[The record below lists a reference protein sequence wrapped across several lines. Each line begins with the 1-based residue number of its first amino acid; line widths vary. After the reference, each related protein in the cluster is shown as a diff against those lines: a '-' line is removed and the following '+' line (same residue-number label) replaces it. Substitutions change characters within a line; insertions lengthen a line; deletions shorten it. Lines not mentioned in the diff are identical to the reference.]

1 MASLK
6 YFWYDE
12 VGRLMH
18 DFFCKEA
25 KDIHNAI
32 LARNVRRYKT
42 EKEGVETMCRVSE
55 EFEKRG
61 KAEGKAERA
70 VEDIQNLMKNTG
82 WSFEQACNVLE
93 IPAEDRPAI
102 KEMMQQL

>member
-12 VGRLMH
+12 VSRLMH

-25 KDIHNAI
+25 KDMNDAI

-55 EFEKRG
+55 KIRNEEN
-61 KAEGKAERA
+61 AER
-70 VEDIQNLMKNTG
+70 IKNLMEATG
-82 WSFEQACNVLE
+82 WSFEQTCDNMK
-93 IPAEDRPAI
+93 ISAEDRPTI
-102 KEMMQQL
+102 KEIMQSM

>member
-1 MASLK
+1 MVSLK

-25 KDIHNAI
+25 KDMNNAI

-55 EFEKRG
+55 KIQNME
-61 KAEGKAERA
+61 KAED
-70 VEDIQNLMKNTG
+70 VQNLMETTG
-82 WSFEQACNVLE
+82 WSFEQTCDKMK
-93 IPAEDRPAI
+93 IPAERRPTI
-102 KEMMQQL
+102 KELMQQL

>member
-1 MASLK
+1 MVSLK

-25 KDIHNAI
+25 KDMHNAV
-32 LARNVRRYKT
+32 LARNVKRYKT

-55 EFEKRG
+55 KIQNME
-61 KAEGKAERA
+61 KAED
-70 VEDIQNLMKNTG
+70 VQNLMETTG
-82 WSFEQACNVLE
+82 WSFEQTCDKMK
-93 IPAEDRPAI
+93 IPAERRPTI
-102 KEMMQQL
+102 KEIMQSM

>member
-12 VGRLMH
+12 VSRLMH

-25 KDIHNAI
+25 KDMNNAV

-55 EFEKRG
+55 KIQNME
-61 KAEGKAERA
+61 KAED
-70 VEDIQNLMKNTG
+70 VQNLMETTG
-82 WSFEQACNVLE
+82 WSFEQACDAMK
-93 IPAEDRPAI
+93 IPAEKRPAI
-102 KEMMQQL
+102 KELMQQL

>member
-18 DFFCKEA
+18 DFFCKDP
-25 KDIHNAI
+25 KDMHNAI

-55 EFEKRG
+55 KIRNEEN
-61 KAEGKAERA
+61 AER
-70 VEDIQNLMKNTG
+70 VKNLMKNTG
-82 WSFEQACNVLE
+82 WSFEQACNALE

-102 KEMMQQL
+102 KELMQQL

>member
-25 KDIHNAI
+25 KDMHNAV

-55 EFEKRG
+55 KIRNEEN
-61 KAEGKAERA
+61 AER
-70 VEDIQNLMKNTG
+70 IKNLMETTG
-82 WSFEQACNVLE
+82 WSFEQTCDKMK
-93 IPAEDRPAI
+93 IPAERRPTI
-102 KEMMQQL
+102 KEIMQSM

>member
-18 DFFCKEA
+18 DFFCKDP
-25 KDIHNAI
+25 KDMHNAI

-42 EKEGVETMCRVSE
+42 EKEGVETMYSASKEIRNE
-55 EFEKRG
+55 EN
-61 KAEGKAERA
+61 AER
-70 VEDIQNLMKNTG
+70 VKNLMKNTG
-82 WSFEQACNVLE
+82 WSFEQACNALE
-93 IPAEDRPAI
+93 IPAEDRPTI
-102 KEMMQQL
+102 NELMQQL

>member
-12 VGRLMH
+12 VSRLMH

-25 KDIHNAI
+25 KDMNNAV
-32 LARNVRRYKT
+32 LARNVKRYKT

-55 EFEKRG
+55 KIQNME
-61 KAEGKAERA
+61 KAED
-70 VEDIQNLMKNTG
+70 VQNLMETTG
-82 WSFEQACNVLE
+82 WSFEQACDAMK
-93 IPAEDRPAI
+93 IPAEKRPAI
-102 KEMMQQL
+102 KELMQQL

>member
-25 KDIHNAI
+25 KDMNNAV
-32 LARNVRRYKT
+32 LARNVRHYKT
-42 EKEGVETMCRVSE
+42 EKEGVETMYSASKEIRNE
-55 EFEKRG
+55 EN
-61 KAEGKAERA
+61 AER
-70 VEDIQNLMKNTG
+70 IKNLMETTG
-82 WSFEQACNVLE
+82 WSFEQTCDKMK
-93 IPAEDRPAI
+93 IPAERRPTI
-102 KEMMQQL
+102 KEIMQSM

>member
-12 VGRLMH
+12 VSRLMH

-25 KDIHNAI
+25 KDMNNAI
-32 LARNVRRYKT
+32 LARNVKRYKT

-55 EFEKRG
+55 KIQNME
-61 KAEGKAERA
+61 KAED
-70 VEDIQNLMKNTG
+70 VQNLMETTG
-82 WSFEQACNVLE
+82 WSFEQACDAMK
-93 IPAEDRPAI
+93 IPAEKRPAI
-102 KEMMQQL
+102 KELMQQL

>member
-12 VGRLMH
+12 VSRLMH

-55 EFEKRG
+55 KIQNME
-61 KAEGKAERA
+61 KAEDVK
-70 VEDIQNLMKNTG
+70 NLMKNTG
-82 WSFEQACNVLE
+82 WSFEQACNALE
-93 IPAEDRPAI
+93 IPAEDRPTI
-102 KEMMQQL
+102 KEIMQSM

>member
-12 VGRLMH
+12 ASRLMH

-25 KDIHNAI
+25 KDMNNAV

-55 EFEKRG
+55 KIQNME
-61 KAEGKAERA
+61 KAED
-70 VEDIQNLMKNTG
+70 VQNLMETTG
-82 WSFEQACNVLE
+82 WSFEQACDAMK
-93 IPAEDRPAI
+93 IPAEKRPAI
-102 KEMMQQL
+102 KELMQQL

>member
-12 VGRLMH
+12 VSRLMH

-55 EFEKRG
+55 KIRNEEN
-61 KAEGKAERA
+61 AER
-70 VEDIQNLMKNTG
+70 IKNLMETTG
-82 WSFEQACNVLE
+82 WSFEQTCDNMK
-93 IPAEDRPAI
+93 ISAEDRPTI
-102 KEMMQQL
+102 KEIMQSM

>member
-25 KDIHNAI
+25 KDMHNAV

-42 EKEGVETMCRVSE
+42 EKEGVETMYSERV
-55 EFEKRG
+55 K
-61 KAEGKAERA
+61 
-70 VEDIQNLMKNTG
+70 NLMKNTG
-82 WSFEQACNVLE
+82 WSFEQACNALE
-93 IPAEDRPAI
+93 IPAEDRPTI
-102 KEMMQQL
+102 KEIMQSM

>member
-25 KDIHNAI
+25 KDMNNAV

-42 EKEGVETMCRVSE
+42 EKEGVETMYSASKEIRNE
-55 EFEKRG
+55 EN
-61 KAEGKAERA
+61 AER
-70 VEDIQNLMKNTG
+70 IKNLMEATG
-82 WSFEQACNVLE
+82 WSFEQTCDNMK
-93 IPAEDRPAI
+93 IPAERRPTI
-102 KEMMQQL
+102 KEIMQSM